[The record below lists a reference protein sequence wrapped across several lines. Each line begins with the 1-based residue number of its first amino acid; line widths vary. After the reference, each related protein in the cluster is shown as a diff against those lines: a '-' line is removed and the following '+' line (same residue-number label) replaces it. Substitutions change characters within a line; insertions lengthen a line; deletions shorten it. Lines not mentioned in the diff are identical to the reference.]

1 MKNKSQPL
9 LLIGFILFL
18 LTLAFCAEKAHGAC
32 ESQATVE
39 EIISLVREGEKA
51 FEDMEQASLLSAR
64 DRALSALRCLNA
76 PLTPADV
83 IHVHWLMALSYFTT
97 DRSRVGAILLAIQR
111 LDATRQ
117 IGESFAPSQE
127 HPLAKL
133 YAQARFLPDG
143 EFEPVYPP
151 QDGWAL
157 VNGVR
162 GADRPL
168 TQPAVVQIFDA
179 QGTVMETRYI
189 EPGETMPIWG
199 PKPLDIPYVRMSPR
213 PWGISAGASG
223 VAAIGCYAVALATK
237 HQIMD
242 MENPVP
248 DDSVPALRTRANLF
262 GGFAV
267 GLGVVSVG
275 LGAASTFLAVKPAN
289 EGGGP

>member
-1 MKNKSQPL
+1 MNNKLQPL
-9 LLIGFILFL
+9 VLIGFILFL
-18 LTLAFCAEKAHGAC
+18 LILAFCAEKAHGAC
-32 ESQATVE
+32 ESPATVE
-39 EIISLVREGEKA
+39 EIIASVREGEKA
-51 FEDMEQASLLSAR
+51 FEDMEQASLLSTR
-64 DRALSALRCLNA
+64 DRALGALRCLNA
-76 PLTPADV
+76 PLTPADA

-97 DRSRVGAILLAIQR
+97 DRSRVGATLLAIQR

-133 YAQARFLPDG
+133 YTQARFLPDG

-151 QDGWAL
+151 QGGWAL

-168 TQPAVVQIFDA
+168 AQPVIVQVFDA
-179 QGTVMETRYI
+179 QSTVMETRYI
-189 EPGETMPIWG
+189 EPGETMPAWG
-199 PKPLDIPYVRMSPR
+199 PKPLDISRTHMSPK
-213 PWGISAGASG
+213 PWGISAGATG
-223 VAAIGCYAVALATK
+223 AAAIGCYIVALTTK

-248 DDSVPALRTRANLF
+248 DEDVPALRTRANLF

-275 LGAASTFLAVKPAN
+275 LGATSTIFAFKPADK
-289 EGGGP
+289 GGT

>member
-1 MKNKSQPL
+1 MKNKLQPL
-9 LLIGFILFL
+9 VLIGFILL
-18 LTLAFCAEKAHGAC
+18 LMSLAFCAEKAHGAC
-32 ESQATVE
+32 ESPATLE
-39 EIISLVREGEKA
+39 EIISSVREGEKA
-51 FEDMEQASLLSAR
+51 FEEMEQASLLSAR
-64 DRALSALRCLNA
+64 DRALSALRCLQT
-76 PLTPADV
+76 PLTPTDV
-83 IHVHWLMALSYFTT
+83 IHIHWLMALSYFTT
-97 DRSRVGAILLAIQR
+97 DRSRVAPILLAIQR

-133 YAQARFLPDG
+133 YTQARFLPDG

-151 QDGWAL
+151 QGGWAL

-168 TQPAVVQIFDA
+168 AQPAVVQVFDA
-179 QGTVMETRYI
+179 QGAVVETRYI
-189 EPGETMPIWG
+189 EQGETMPAWG
-199 PKPLDIPYVRMSPR
+199 PKPLDISRARMSPK

-275 LGAASTFLAVKPAN
+275 LGSTSAFLAFKPAN
-289 EGGGP
+289 EGGT